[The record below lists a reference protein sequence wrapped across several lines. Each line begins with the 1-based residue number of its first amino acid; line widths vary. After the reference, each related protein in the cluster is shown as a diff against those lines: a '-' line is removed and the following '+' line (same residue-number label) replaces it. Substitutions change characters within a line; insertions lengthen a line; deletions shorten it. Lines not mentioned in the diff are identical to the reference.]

1 MASGHRPESNFIYF
15 LLTRLFTAFR
25 SFYINRTAN
34 LLTGGHTVFCYTKCL
49 WANRH
54 SMGRMKR
61 NYLLQ
66 SRTTMYP
73 IRRVW
78 VKKPKMCAKGWDHK
92 PFNVYMKHILIG
104 ILFVCLFFSLAN
116 TQLLTKNPQK
126 RLGCGDRGEEDVRG
140 HLFFRRIDWEKIESR
155 EVQPPFKPKIV
166 SIFSRVWGSIFLL
179 LLSHSFGSISNLTH

>member
-104 ILFVCLFFSLAN
+104 ILFVCLFFFYRKYTATNKEPTKASWMRRSGRRGCSWSFILPPHWLGENWKPWSA
-116 TQLLTKNPQK
+116 TTVQTKN
-126 RLGCGDRGEEDVRG
+126 R
-140 HLFFRRIDWEKIESR
+140 
-155 EVQPPFKPKIV
+155 
-166 SIFSRVWGSIFLL
+166 
-179 LLSHSFGSISNLTH
+179 